1 MTDQIPGG
9 APPAPNGQDQTPQP
23 PAPTG
28 VAWLP
33 GADDLTV
40 GYVQNKGW
48 DNPAKAVESYRNLE
62 KLFGADKAG
71 NTVVLPKPDA
81 QPAELDAFYARLGRP
96 AAPDGY
102 KIPVPEGMDPA
113 FAKTAAQ
120 WFFEN
125 GVPAKAAEG
134 IATKWNEFAKQQAE
148 LADQARVAKFESDDA
163 ALHKKWGA
171 AFDQNLGQVKAF
183 YQAAGLNETVVDAL
197 QDAMG
202 HLGAMEF
209 LHGLAQKIGEPDF
222 ISGQTPGSFNGA
234 MTPEQAKAQLET
246 LRADREWTKKY
257 LNGDAGAKAEMARLM
272 RFAYPEQR

>member
-1 MTDQIPGG
+1 MTDQMTPGDG
-9 APPAPNGQDQTPQP
+9 QGQQQTQQTQQTPPA
-23 PAPTG
+23 G

-33 GADDLTV
+33 GADELTV

-81 QPAELDAFYARLGRP
+81 QPAELDAFYNRLGRP
-96 AAPDGY
+96 ASADGY
-102 KIPVPEGMDPA
+102 KIPVPEGSDPA
-113 FAKTAAQ
+113 FSKVAAQ

-148 LADQARVAKFESDDA
+148 LADQTRVEKFTVEDQ
-163 ALHKKWGA
+163 ALRKKWGA
-171 AFDQNLGQVKAF
+171 AFDQNLGQVKSF
-183 YQAAGLNETVVDAL
+183 YQAAGLDETVIDAL
-197 QDAMG
+197 QESMG
-202 HLGAMEF
+202 HLRTMEF
-209 LHGLAQKIGEPDF
+209 LHSLAIKTGEPEF
-222 ISGQTPGSFNGA
+222 VNGQTQPGFGGA
-234 MTPEQAKAQLET
+234 MTPEQAKARVEDLKADPT
-246 LRADREWTKKY
+246 WRAKY
-257 LNGDAGAKAEMARLM
+257 LNGDVTAKDEMARLM